1 MIRPFVRMLVA
12 GVLLVVAVPVQAQL
26 VPIRTVPVA
35 SGDQFLTRPSANLGM
50 GGVHIAVDDSIADGW
65 GNPAKGVFISESQF
79 IGSPTVYTIS
89 NSGGSGKTF
98 PITGLF
104 RGAKWFGGVSM
115 ALQQIDDSRNNG
127 GAWIDPWVIWE
138 GPNRRLS
145 DVSSRN
151 LFAAGLVGTE
161 LSGGWSVGLAASTAH
176 LDAVDGVD
184 LLYAGADRIDQS
196 GGTGDIRLGLFRSSA
211 RDELSVTVVHN
222 RISMTH
228 DVHYVDFTWDD
239 DPMQR
244 PVARAHIESNQDQT
258 RTWGAQIAWA
268 RNLTAP
274 GWRLGTTATVNRK
287 SHPKIPN
294 YSIQNIPRDPGLT
307 WAYEAG
313 LGLART
319 KGGTTFGFDV
329 LVQPIWS
336 ETWQEADTP
345 TETAAGG
352 VLNIGERTI
361 DNDFFFTNVLLRTGV
376 SHQSDDVGF
385 QFGLEV
391 RSYAYTL
398 DQINHVDVSVRTQK
412 ETWMEWTPT
421 LGGTFQL
428 DDLEIRYAARLTT
441 GTGQPGTARSFRE
454 EAKAA
459 FDVGGDFIV
468 APDAPLT
475 LQDANVLTHQ
485 VVLRIPIR

>member
-1 MIRPFVRMLVA
+1 MIRSFVQMLVA
-12 GVLLVVAVPVQAQL
+12 GVLLVVTVPVQAQL

-65 GNPAKGVFISESQF
+65 GNPAKGAFISESQF
-79 IGSPTVYTIS
+79 IGSPTVYAIS

-104 RGAKWFGGVSM
+104 RGERWFGGVSM
-115 ALQQIDDSRNNG
+115 ALQQIDASRNNG
-127 GAWIDPWVIWE
+127 NAWIEPWVFWDE
-138 GPNRRLS
+138 SSRRLS
-145 DVSSRN
+145 DVSSEN

-161 LSGGWSVGLAASTAH
+161 LSGGWSIGLAASTAH
-176 LDAVDGVD
+176 LDAVAGVD
-184 LLYAGADRIDQS
+184 LLYAGAERIDQP
-196 GGTGDIRLGLFRSSA
+196 GGPGDIRLGLFRSSA

-239 DPMQR
+239 DPIQR
-244 PVARAHIESNQDQT
+244 PVARARIESNQDQT
-258 RTWGAQIAWA
+258 RTWGAQVAWA

-274 GWRLGTTATVNRK
+274 GWRVGTTATVNRK

-329 LVQPIWS
+329 VVQPIWS

-352 VLNIGERTI
+352 VLDIGERTI
-361 DNDFFFTNVLLRTGV
+361 DNDFFFTNVLLRTGIN
-376 SHQSDDVGF
+376 HQSDDVGF

-398 DQINHVDVSVRTQK
+398 DQTNHVDVSFRTQK

-421 LGGTFQL
+421 FGGSFEL
-428 DDLEIRYAARLTT
+428 DDLEIRYTARLTT
-441 GTGQPGTARSFRE
+441 GTGQPGTARSFSAE
-454 EAKAA
+454 ERAA

-485 VVLRIPIR
+485 LVLRIPIR